1 ARDEDEGV
9 RAGVLSRTLGED
21 VDTYAVT
28 QGTLDAGDNYTIAY
42 TGANFAIT
50 PKELV
55 VKVDAGQSKVYGSAD
70 PVLTYTATGVER
82 DDDEGILGGVLSRTL
97 GEDVDTYAITQGTL
111 DAGDNYAITYTG
123 ADFVIT
129 PKELVVKADAGQG
142 KGYGS
147 ADPVFTYTATG
158 FERDEDEGIL
168 GGMLSR
174 ASGEDMDTYA
184 IRSEERRVGKEC
196 TIGYT
201 AAKFAIT
208 PKERVGTDDGGKGK

>member
-70 PVLTYTATGVER
+70 PVLTYTATGFER
-82 DDDEGILGGVLSRTL
+82 DDVEGTHGCTLSRESRKAT
-97 GEDVDTYAITQGTL
+97 DT
-111 DAGDNYAITYTG
+111 
-123 ADFVIT
+123 
-129 PKELVVKADAGQG
+129 
-142 KGYGS
+142 
-147 ADPVFTYTATG
+147 
-158 FERDEDEGIL
+158 
-168 GGMLSR
+168 
-174 ASGEDMDTYA
+174 
-184 IRSEERRVGKEC
+184 
-196 TIGYT
+196 
-201 AAKFAIT
+201 
-208 PKERVGTDDGGKGK
+208 